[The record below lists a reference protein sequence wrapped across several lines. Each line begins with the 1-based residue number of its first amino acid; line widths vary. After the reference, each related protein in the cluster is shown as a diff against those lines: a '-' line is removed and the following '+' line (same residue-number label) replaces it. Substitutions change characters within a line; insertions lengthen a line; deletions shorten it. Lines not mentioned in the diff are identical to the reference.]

1 MGPRAHVPSQG
12 DEIAVA
18 FDLTVKGGLLVLP
31 EGSRIGDLGITDG
44 KIAEV
49 GDLPVAGNV
58 VDAGGLMVFPGM
70 VDTHVHLMDPG
81 PTEREDFPTGTRA
94 AAARA
99 RGGPI
104 ARLSR
109 FPREV
114 IAELSK
120 VIWPTRKE
128 LVTYTIVV
136 IVFVSVLTALAT
148 GLDIGFSKVVTWVFA

>member
-1 MGPRAHVPSQG
+1 VTQTRPDAS
-12 DEIAVA
+12 
-18 FDLTVKGGLLVLP
+18 P
-31 EGSRIGDLGITDG
+31 EKPAKSSR
-44 KIAEV
+44 
-49 GDLPVAGNV
+49 
-58 VDAGGLMVFPGM
+58 
-70 VDTHVHLMDPG
+70 
-81 PTEREDFPTGTRA
+81 

-109 FPREV
+109 FLREV

-136 IVFVSVLTALAT
+136 IVFVSVMTAMVT
-148 GLDIGFSKVVTWVFA
+148 GLDIGFAKVVTWVFA